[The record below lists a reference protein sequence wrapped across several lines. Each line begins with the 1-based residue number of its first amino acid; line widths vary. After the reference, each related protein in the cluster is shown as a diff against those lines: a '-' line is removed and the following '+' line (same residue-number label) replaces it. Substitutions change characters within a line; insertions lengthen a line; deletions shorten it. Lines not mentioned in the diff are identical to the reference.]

1 MNSFHCFD
9 APVLSPIKS
18 LRRVGIG
25 MFSFLKAVHG
35 KWIWKDCIR
44 INNYNKS
51 VHAGTHTHTDT
62 FTHTAGSA
70 LDKHWDNGVMA
81 AAISKGA
88 QLHFVKYRIS
98 TKNTFM
104 ITQKFRINRYLS
116 VSEKGRK
123 QNSKSLHMWQGEK
136 HGNLPYAKASRQNSK
151 LAKAFDT
158 VQLFKRTL
166 SPILAYY
173 SLQLSLWCVLRVLM
187 SLIQELNS
195 VYFHNTCQKV
205 AQNQWIAATSRPP
218 YSKRLA
224 LLKTRSSGQ
233 FPFWE
238 GGHLH
243 TVNIR

>member
-158 VQLFKRTL
+158 VPTFQTNSFAHFGILLAPALTL
-166 SPILAYY
+166 VCSSSPHVSYTRAKLSVFSQHMSKKLTAYKTNESSCY
-173 SLQLSLWCVLRVLM
+173 LPV
-187 SLIQELNS
+187 
-195 VYFHNTCQKV
+195 
-205 AQNQWIAATSRPP
+205 PP
-218 YSKRLA
+218 Y
-224 LLKTRSSGQ
+224 
-233 FPFWE
+233 
-238 GGHLH
+238 
-243 TVNIR
+243 

>member
-1 MNSFHCFD
+1 M
-9 APVLSPIKS
+9 
-18 LRRVGIG
+18 
-25 MFSFLKAVHG
+25 HG
-35 KWIWKDCIR
+35 KWIWKGCIR
-44 INNYNKS
+44 INNYSKS
-51 VHAGTHTHTDT
+51 VYAGTHTHTE
-62 FTHTAGSA
+62 THSHTPPGQP
-70 LDKHWDNGVMA
+70 LTNIETMELWQPPLV
-81 AAISKGA
+81 KGRNFSS
-88 QLHFVKYRIS
+88 LNTEFS

-116 VSEKGRK
+116 VSEKGLK
-123 QNSKSLHMWQGEK
+123 QNSKSLHMWLGEK

-205 AQNQWIAATSRPP
+205 AQNQWIEATSRPP